1 MKRKLSP
8 AAKKAISQAAKKRW
22 RTYRKAKQNGDSRPV
37 NPRTSAINTTTIGS
51 SDRIST
57 IDRLGVLLD
66 RFDGTPFEMSREQFT
81 ERAINWA
88 LDKLGN

>member
-8 AAKKAISQAAKKRW
+8 AAKKAIGQAAKKRW
-22 RTYRKAKQNGDSRPV
+22 RTYRREKLDGDVKPV
-37 NPRTSAINTTTIGS
+37 YAMA
-51 SDRIST
+51 T

-66 RFDGTPFEMSREQFT
+66 KFDGTPFELTREQFT

-88 LDKLGN
+88 LDRLGS